1 MINIDQISFSYP
13 RKRIFNDF
21 SLKLDGRIIG
31 LIGKNGAG
39 KSTLVQL
46 MTGLRRVKSGDIYI
60 DDINVRTHRKTNLRN
75 MGVMFEDSEFPPW
88 ATLREHLRFVGQLR
102 GMKPSE
108 AEEEGIDILNRFGIG
123 DKVDEKFQNLSAGMK
138 QKFGIAQAL
147 IGSPKYVILDEPT
160 ANLDVGARILALEYF
175 QDLAYEKDMRFVILS
190 HILHDL
196 EKVCDEIAIIDD
208 GNLIHQSSMSEIMDN
223 YIVKEYS
230 IRLKDSESCDEVEK
244 LVSSK
249 GMKTSRRGLTLKVTI
264 HNSEELDSLR
274 PLVPSQLIPVRSVL
288 EQLFIDSVGVDID

>member
-1 MINIDQISFSYP
+1 MINIDRISFSYP
-13 RKRIFNDF
+13 RKKIFRDF
-21 SLKLDGRIIG
+21 SLKLDGKIIG

-46 MTGLRRVKSGDIYI
+46 MTGLRKVKSGDIYI
-60 DDINVRTHRKTNLRN
+60 DDINVRTRRKANLRN
-75 MGVMFEDSEFPPW
+75 MGVMFEYSEFPPW
-88 ATLREHLRFVGQLR
+88 ATLRQHLRFVGQLR
-102 GMKPSE
+102 GMKPSK
-108 AEEEGIDILNRFGIG
+108 AEEEGIDILHTFGIG

-160 ANLDVGARILALEYF
+160 ANLDVGARILALEYI

-208 GNLIHQSSMSEIMDN
+208 GDLIHQSSMSEIMDT

-244 LVSSK
+244 LVSSR
-249 GMKTSRRGLTLKVTI
+249 GMKTSRRGLTLKVTVQ
-264 HNSEELDSLR
+264 NSDELDLLR
-274 PLVPSQLIPVRSVL
+274 SLVPSQLTPVRSVL
-288 EQLFIDSVGVDID
+288 EQLFIDSVGVDLD